1 MCPDIRQDPSHSAA
15 RAGSWRDVRHDEP
28 RFRIPPRERRH
39 VFAERFVRQLIDR
52 FMKRMHQNRDVVV
65 NGLLRDGIYVGIIA
79 EYGRHSL
86 MPHMPSSSMRRRQLG
101 KRICIARV

>member
-1 MCPDIRQDPSHSAA
+1 MMN
-15 RAGSWRDVRHDEP
+15 RASGYRR
-28 RFRIPPRERRH
+28 RERRH

-65 NGLLRDGIYVGIIA
+65 NGLLRDGFTLGSSQNTDA
-79 EYGRHSL
+79 HSL
-86 MPHMPSSSMRRRQLG
+86 MPHMAVIFDAAAQLG

>member
-1 MCPDIRQDPSHSAA
+1 MN
-15 RAGSWRDVRHDEP
+15 RASGYRR
-28 RFRIPPRERRH
+28 RERRH

-79 EYGRHSL
+79 EYGRPQLDAAHAVIFDAAGA
-86 MPHMPSSSMRRRQLG
+86 SSESEFVLRG
-101 KRICIARV
+101 FK